1 LFVVA
6 YKFNF
11 DLTGVSRSF
20 FRELA
25 KFSDQRSLHRRIGST
40 VRSVIKKFKIES
52 VAGLPLSEAVT
63 VIEDL
68 VDIYAKNLS
77 LEKEF
82 EKTDNRALFL
92 PHCSRK
98 YMDQRCQA
106 EFDPELST
114 YKCRHCSEDCLI
126 NEATKIG
133 ESLGYDV
140 YTVPGGSCIPKI
152 LSKNKYGGAVGVACP
167 HEIQLGIKMVENIKV
182 AYQAIPLLRNGCSN
196 TEFNMETLK
205 QTLMRHS

>member
-1 LFVVA
+1 LFAVA

-25 KFSDQRSLHRRIGST
+25 KFSDQKGLHRRIGST
-40 VRSVIKKFKIES
+40 VRSVIKKFNIQS

-98 YMDQRCQA
+98 YMDHRCQA

-114 YKCRHCSEDCLI
+114 YKCQHCSEDCLI

-133 ESLGYDV
+133 ESFGYDV

-152 LSKNKYGGAVGVACP
+152 LGKNNYGGAVGVACP
-167 HEIQLGIKMVENIKV
+167 HEIQLGIKMGEKIRVP
-182 AYQAIPLLRNGCSN
+182 YQAVPLLRNGCSE
-196 TEFNMETLK
+196 TEFSMETLK
-205 QTLMRHS
+205 QTLLKHS